1 MPDFLEIA
9 FQVFGGLGVFLLGM
23 KNMSEGMQAVAG
35 EKLRKLI
42 GAVTNNRL
50 MACGV
55 GTMVTA
61 IVQSSSVTTVMVVGM
76 VNAGLMTLIQAIGV
90 ILGAN
95 IGTTIT
101 GWILVLKIGKYG
113 LPMIGLAAFFFLF
126 SKKER
131 IRFTAMVF
139 VGLGMVFFG
148 LQLMK
153 NGFAP
158 IKDMPAFAEWFQRF
172 EPSTYFGIIKCVLAG
187 AILTAIVQSSS
198 ATLGITMALALT
210 GTIDYYQAA
219 ALVLGENI
227 GTTITAL
234 LASLGTST
242 TARRAAYAH
251 TMFNT
256 LGVFWITLIFPWY
269 SGIVSRVITA
279 TQADSVTAIVVLQDD
294 ASQIAECVQKYELS
308 DDFVLS
314 EYIKKYKL
322 PEDVLYIE
330 GEDGSKVNSKGYVL
344 DESGNII
351 DDQGKVFKKD
361 IAYVMPADFISYTQE
376 KNLTNMPSYKASG
389 VVYEFTQA
397 GIAFTHTGFNFVN
410 TLLFIP
416 FAGLLARL
424 LIWLVPEKAAPEKPR
439 LTYLNVRMLDTP
451 AIAVEQSYK
460 EVIKMG
466 DLTRSMLP
474 DLEKVLKNG
483 EPDEAV
489 AEKIFQQENNLDLI
503 QMEIVEFVGD
513 IMSGNISHEVVQQG
527 RSQLRMA
534 DEFESISDYI
544 TNILKL
550 RLKMRDTNQKMT
562 AEGVQDIQALHQL
575 VEEYIDMIRVAVEN
589 ETGTVEFFSDA
600 KIKGNAITKY
610 MKDCRAKHLERV
622 GQGVATPLKSLIYT
636 DMLTAYRRIKDHAFN
651 IAEVLAG
658 EK

>member
-1 MPDFLEIA
+1 MDQVFKFIAEIL
-9 FQVFGGLGVFLLGM
+9 FPVFGGLGIFLLGM

-35 EKLRKLI
+35 ERIRKLI

-50 MACGV
+50 LACGV
-55 GTMVTA
+55 GTTVTS

-101 GWILVLKIGKYG
+101 GWILVLKVGKYG

-131 IRFTAMVF
+131 VRFTAMVF

-153 NGFAP
+153 NGFSP
-158 IKDMPAFAEWFQRF
+158 IQDMPKFTEWFQAF
-172 EPSTYFGIIKCVLAG
+172 QPTDYLGIIKCVLAG

-198 ATLGITMALALT
+198 ATLGITMGLAAT
-210 GTIDYYQAA
+210 GTIDYPTAA

-234 LASLGTST
+234 LASIGTST

-251 TMFNT
+251 TLFNT
-256 LGVFWITLIFPWY
+256 IGVLWITLLFFPY
-269 SGIVSRVITA
+269 TNLVSRVINQTRV
-279 TQADSVTAIVVLQDD
+279 DNIPVIVVTD
-294 ASQIAECVQKYELS
+294 ES
-308 DDFVLS
+308 DNRIR
-314 EYIKKYKL
+314 EYAKKYDIEESLYVSNEEGKKLNSQGYRYDQGVIYDKESKSVATFFEEEVLYVL
-322 PEDVLYIE
+322 PEDFIDYMERNDLTNLPFHTIE
-330 GEDGSKVNSKGYVL
+330 GRVEYPFTGSA
-344 DESGNII
+344 
-351 DDQGKVFKKD
+351 
-361 IAYVMPADFISYTQE
+361 IA
-376 KNLTNMPSYKASG
+376 LTHS
-389 VVYEFTQA
+389 
-397 GIAFTHTGFNFVN
+397 GFNIVN

-416 FAGLLARL
+416 FAGLLARFL
-424 LIWLVPEKAAPEKPR
+424 MWLVPEKKVPEKPR

-451 AIAVEQSYK
+451 AIGVQQSYK

-466 DLTRSMLP
+466 TAVNGML
-474 DLEKVLKNG
+474 DNLKKVLGRG
-483 EPDEAV
+483 EPNASVSE
-489 AEKIFQQENNLDLI
+489 ELFQEERNLDVI
-503 QMEIVEFVGD
+503 QMEIMEFLGD
-513 IMSGNISHEVVQQG
+513 IMAGNISHDVVHEG
-527 RSQLRMA
+527 RSQLRIS

-550 RLKMRDTNQKMT
+550 RLKMQDTNQMMSD
-562 AEGVQDIQALHQL
+562 EGIKDISDLHEAVTEYIKLVSLAVQD
-575 VEEYIDMIRVAVEN
+575 EERSP
-589 ETGTVEFFSDA
+589 GFFTDA
-600 KIKGNAITKY
+600 KIKGNAVTKL
-610 MKDCRAKHLERV
+610 MKECRTRHLARV
-622 GQGVATPLKSLIYT
+622 GTGDATPLKSLIYT

-651 IAEVLAG
+651 IAEVLIG